1 LGQRKLATLRNS
13 MKIVVK
19 TNLIILFVFL
29 GLRDCHQLLQE
40 GNKQRGVAYPTL
52 ARPFRRFGGGF
63 STRHCVTRIKR
74 FASVSISVQ
83 KHGKDRPSDADEESP
98 ESYCSGIRSAATVS
112 ALSLIRPLAPRVIDP
127 H

>member
-1 LGQRKLATLRNS
+1 

-74 FASVSISVQ
+74 FACVSNPVQ
-83 KHGKDRPSDADEESP
+83 NMARIARADKESP
-98 ESYCSGIRSAATVS
+98 ESYSDAVAEFAVLLQL
-112 ALSLIRPLAPRVIDP
+112 ALSR
-127 H
+127 

>member
-1 LGQRKLATLRNS
+1 MGQRKLATLRNS

-98 ESYCSGIRSAATVS
+98 ESYSDAVAEFAVPLQL
-112 ALSLIRPLAPRVIDP
+112 ALSR
-127 H
+127 